1 MPKKSIIIILLAL
14 LISIPAYAQSFEA
27 QLIEAAANGQTER
40 VKALLEA
47 GAYVDTREQKGRP
60 PLRYAAVGG
69 HAEIIRALLEA
80 GADAYAEDNDGKT
93 ALMWAG
99 SNKEIASLLR
109 KGEDVQKITY
119 EKLRQ
124 SKNYKLLLEATGKLV
139 VMTAS
144 QEEYRD

>member
-1 MPKKSIIIILLAL
+1 M
-14 LISIPAYAQSFEA
+14 
-27 QLIEAAANGQTER
+27 
-40 VKALLEA
+40 
-47 GAYVDTREQKGRP
+47 
-60 PLRYAAVGG
+60 YAAVGG

-109 KGEDVQKITY
+109 KREDVQKITY
-119 EKLRQ
+119 EKLTQ
-124 SKNYKLLLEATGKLV
+124 SKYYTLLLESTGKLV
-139 VMTAS
+139 VMTVS